1 MYEIHDWTPAQPL
14 PINLSPASIK
24 TQHQFLQFC
33 STWCPDLGFSMSLQ
47 KHIHLK
53 SCCTAQ
59 PRLSREARYIRGMS
73 MTCYRRL
80 TIESSALL
88 RYRESSYCLPFATAI
103 PQKPVLIIPP
113 EPASASRRMAILL
126 PPFSGYCLVRVS
138 RVSPSGRQLTG

>member
-1 MYEIHDWTPAQPL
+1 MYETHDWTPAQPL

-24 TQHQFLQFC
+24 TQHQFLQFFNVVPR
-33 STWCPDLGFSMSLQ
+33 SRLQ
-47 KHIHLK
+47 DEPPEAHSSQVMLH
-53 SCCTAQ
+53 CTAKVVQ
-59 PRLSREARYIRGMS
+59 RGTIHPRHL
-73 MTCYRRL
+73 TFYRRL

-88 RYRESSYCLPFATAI
+88 RYRKSSYCLPFATAI